1 MAKRLFQNLRMV
13 QMDKDIRDLMFEMD
27 LVILT
32 VKSQDSF

>member
-1 MAKRLFQNLRMV
+1 MTKRRFQNLRMV

-32 VKSQDSF
+32 VKNQDSF